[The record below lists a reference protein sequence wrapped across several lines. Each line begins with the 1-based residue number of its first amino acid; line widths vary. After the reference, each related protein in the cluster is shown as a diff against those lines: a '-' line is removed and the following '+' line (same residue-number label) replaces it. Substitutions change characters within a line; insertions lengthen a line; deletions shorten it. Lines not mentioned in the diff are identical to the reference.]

1 MVVFAV
7 CLYVIFCIFVIF
19 RATVPSLARDVP
31 YGFELQHT
39 SCFHTACSLSTH
51 FCVPF
56 SFGLATAENIHV
68 IVLHTASN
76 GAKPIS
82 VILPIPMDTHSRLL
96 HMTRGFKVVVPF
108 AWKRKCTL
116 LIDATVIFR
125 LEAAVSNPAILEACM
140 RPERFAIIKRFLFHL
155 EVFWFSELFC
165 FCSKAIKFVAT
176 TLLVQYS
183 WIIHDLLYQY
193 CT

>member
-1 MVVFAV
+1 MCTDSVFKPYHFWFFHFERKWFLTGFFLVGAF
-7 CLYVIFCIFVIF
+7 CWHFRSGFTVIFSYESTIV
-19 RATVPSLARDVP
+19 L
-31 YGFELQHT
+31 
-39 SCFHTACSLSTH
+39 HTACSLSTH

-183 WIIHDLLYQY
+183 
-193 CT
+193 